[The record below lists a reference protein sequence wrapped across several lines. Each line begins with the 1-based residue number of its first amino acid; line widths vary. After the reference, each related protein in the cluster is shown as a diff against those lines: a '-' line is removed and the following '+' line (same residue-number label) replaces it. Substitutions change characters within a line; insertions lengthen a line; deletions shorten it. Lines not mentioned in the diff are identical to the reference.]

1 MDCGVRCRSR
11 VRLGRRRCGWA
22 RRLLALLAV
31 VAVLCICL
39 VKINSFYG
47 YRPTIASALGQPAG
61 NQIDL

>member
-1 MDCGVRCRSR
+1 
-11 VRLGRRRCGWA
+11 
-22 RRLLALLAV
+22 LALLAV